1 MKKYIAPVA
10 KSLFLEAE
18 ACLLTGSNPQLQNDL
33 SDYQSQL
40 SNERSISD
48 GIWGSDED

>member
-18 ACLLTGSNPQLQNDL
+18 ACLLSGSNPQLQNGI
-33 SDYQSQL
+33 SNPSGQL
-40 SNERSISD
+40 SNERGISD